1 MTNLAELN
9 EGIILQS
16 LDKKRTYYNS
26 ILSDM
31 KPQFKFKKRHRAGQL
46 DDDGNSYRDSDL

>member
-1 MTNLAELN
+1 MHGKNLRASQQTMTNLAELN

-31 KPQFKFKKRHRAGQL
+31 KP
-46 DDDGNSYRDSDL
+46 